1 MTAVGVWLGV
11 DFGTTSTVAV
21 LRHGGGVVTPLLL
34 DSSPLLGSGVFAG
47 PDTELLTGAD
57 AYRAGLA
64 YPGGFEPHPKR
75 RIDEGTVWLGDRE
88 IAVVDVVAAVLARVG
103 REACRVA
110 GATPAT
116 VVLTHPATWGGVR
129 TDVLSAAAR
138 QAGLGDVRLVPEPV
152 AAAAYF
158 TTVLG
163 QELRAGRAVAVYDL
177 GAGTFDVS
185 VVSRDGSGFD
195 TLAAAGLADLGGIDL
210 DALVVEHA
218 RLLTKDAAADA
229 WGRLDWPRTTDD
241 QRARRTLWDGARA
254 VKEQLS
260 RHAAADL
267 YVPLADATVRLTRD
281 EFERAASP
289 LLQSSVEVTLTTLR
303 QAGVPR
309 EALAGLFLVGGSSRV
324 PLVASLLHRTL
335 GLVPTVIEQPEL
347 AVATGSLRLDH
358 PGSTTPEQVAAP
370 SPAPRTPTTERQP
383 AEPDAHT
390 DRLSPSSRTRR
401 TSPAIVTAAVALVAL
416 LPSDIML
423 SSRILVDQGPASVL
437 SLLGVQIVTVLGW
450 AWIRTRRIPRPGW
463 GHVVLTVL
471 TTPPAVAATVVMY
484 REFGNSTIPSALAV
498 TVAITIAVG
507 AVLPVA
513 RPADD

>member
-1 MTAVGVWLGV
+1 MPISDRVGVWLGV

-21 LRHGGGVVTPLLL
+21 LRHGGGVVTPLLF

-47 PDTELLTGAD
+47 PDLELLTGAD

-64 YPGGFEPHPKR
+64 HPGGFEPHPKR

-88 IAVVDVVAAVLARVG
+88 IAVVDAVAAVLARVG

-110 GATPAT
+110 GAIPAT

-129 TDVLSAAAR
+129 TDVLSDAAR

-163 QELRAGRAVAVYDL
+163 HELRAGRAVAVYDL
-177 GAGTFDVS
+177 GAGTFDAS

-210 DALVVEHA
+210 DALVVDHA
-218 RLLTKDAAADA
+218 RLLTRDAAADA

-281 EFERAASP
+281 ELERAARP
-289 LLQSSVEVTLTTLR
+289 LLQHSVEVTLTTLR

-335 GLVPTVIEQPEL
+335 GLAPTVIEQPEL
-347 AVATGSLRLDH
+347 AVATGSLHLDH
-358 PGSTTPEQVAAP
+358 PGPTTPEQAAAP
-370 SPAPRTPTTERQP
+370 SPAPRSPTTERQP
-383 AEPDAHT
+383 PEPAG
-390 DRLSPSSRTRR
+390 PRR
-401 TSPAIVTAAVALVAL
+401 TSPATATAAVALVVL

-423 SSRILVDQGPASVL
+423 ASRILVDQGPASVV
-437 SLLGVQIVTVLGW
+437 SLLGVQIVTALGW

-471 TTPPAVAATVVMY
+471 TAVPAVAAAVLMY
-484 REFGNSTIPSALAV
+484 REFGNSTIPSAVAV

-507 AVLPVA
+507 ALLPA